1 MQLRFPIRFKLMS
14 ILLLVITLVVGII
27 TYTMAALFHTD
38 KTTYIYDMTSL
49 IAQHVAEESYSLH
62 IGYEERLKLF
72 SRIMLDPNL
81 PQNEKNGLLQQLFE
95 DIGEFVSVT
104 LYDKGEEQLT
114 VYDVDSLEQAGL
126 SRADLAD
133 YRQSHPLPEE
143 KVIEEEGYVVNSTLN
158 EALPTLTIATLI
170 KVPDREDAYVISA
183 VVRMERLLNVV
194 NRSSVFETFLM
205 DSNGEIL
212 AHKDL
217 NLVVAHAMVDWIPP
231 EARSKLDVL
240 VDRQSTATILEYTM
254 GEEAVVAGYA
264 RTRAK
269 HGSLI
274 AGVQVPKSAAYL
286 TARELLGNLIWVAL
300 GLLILAALLGVV
312 WAQRITR
319 PIERLSE
326 AAKAVGQGG
335 FNVRLNVESRDELG
349 ALANSFNTMTT
360 ELHSRETALESAQSA
375 LVQSEKMAAFG
386 QLGAGIAHE
395 IKNPL
400 AGILGYAQLSKRK
413 VEKDGPVY
421 NNLTVIEKETKR
433 CKDIIENLMKF
444 ARKEDVKKEPTDI
457 NQVIEETIAIVD
469 HQLSVN
475 QIQIIKTLG
484 EGLPHIY
491 ADGNQIKQVLI
502 NFMINAQ
509 QAMDGNPG
517 EVRIS
522 SSLLS
527 SGQVEIRV
535 VDNGPGMTAEV
546 KARVFEPFFTTKVA
560 GKGTGL
566 GLSVTFGIIRD
577 HQGTVVIESEPGKG
591 AAFIVTLP
599 VYNEERDDGQ
609 RVANG

>member
-1 MQLRFPIRFKLMS
+1 MNLRFPIRFKLMS
-14 ILLLVITLVVGII
+14 ILLLVITLVVSII

-38 KTTYIYDMTSL
+38 KTTYIYDMTSI

-62 IGYEERLKLF
+62 LGYEEKLSLF
-72 SRIMLDPNL
+72 SRIMIDSGL
-81 PQNEKNGLLQQLFE
+81 PQNEKNILLQRLFE
-95 DIGEFVSVT
+95 DIGEFVSVS
-104 LYDKGEEQLT
+104 LYENGKEQVT
-114 VYDVDSLEQAGL
+114 IYDSDSLTKAGL
-126 SRADLAD
+126 SREELSN
-133 YRQSHPLPEE
+133 YRQSNPLPGD
-143 KVIEEEGYVVNSTLN
+143 KVIDEEGYIVNSTLN
-158 EALPTLTIATLI
+158 ESLPTLTIAILI
-170 KVPDREDAYVISA
+170 KSPETGNSHIVSA
-183 VVRMERLLNVV
+183 MVRMERLLNVV

-205 DSNGEIL
+205 DNKGSIL

-217 NLVVAHAMVDWIPP
+217 NLIVAHTIVDWIPL
-231 EARSKLDVL
+231 EAREKLKVL
-240 VDRQSTATILEYTM
+240 TDMQSTATIVEYVVK
-254 GEEAVVAGYA
+254 GEPVVAGYA
-264 RTRAK
+264 RARVK

-286 TARELLGNLIWVAL
+286 TARELLGNLLWVAL
-300 GLLILAALLGVV
+300 GLLILAALLGII

-335 FNVRLNVESRDELG
+335 FDIRLDVESRDELG
-349 ALANSFNTMTT
+349 ALASSFNTMTT
-360 ELHSRETALESAQSA
+360 ELHSREVALESAQSA

-421 NNLTVIEKETKR
+421 NNLVVIEKETKR

-444 ARKEDVKKEPTDI
+444 ARKEDVKKEPTDVNLI
-457 NQVIEETIAIVD
+457 IEETIAIVD

-475 QIQIIKTLG
+475 QVKIVKVLDNQVP
-484 EGLPHIY
+484 EIY
-491 ADGNQIKQVLI
+491 ADGNQIKQALI

-509 QAMDGNPG
+509 QAMDGVPG

-522 SSLLS
+522 SCLLV
-527 SGQVEIRV
+527 SGRVEVRV
-535 VDNGPGMTAEV
+535 ADSGPGMTDEV
-546 KARVFEPFFTTKVA
+546 KARVFEPFFTTKAA

-577 HQGTVVIESEPGKG
+577 HQGTVEIESEPGKG

-599 VYNEERDDGQ
+599 AYDEQSVYLGES
-609 RVANG
+609 VTA